1 MAGNLDVIRDAARL
15 AIHLQFALPAIVLSA
30 EGSAIGE
37 AHVRLHRNDSR
48 AFGDLD
54 REGYAFSVEGKILL
68 VFDTQEFQPAK
79 NQKVNLGRGRF
90 FHIEHRMPDK
100 GERFVRCVA
109 VEVLA

>member
-30 EGSAIGE
+30 EGSALGE
-37 AHVRLHRNDSR
+37 AHVRLHRNDS
-48 AFGDLD
+48 

>member
-15 AIHLQFALPAIVLSA
+15 AIHRQFALPAIVLSA
-30 EGSAIGE
+30 GGSAIGE
-37 AHVRLHRNDSR
+37 AHVRLHSADSR

-54 REGYAFSVEGKILL
+54 REGYAFSLEGKTVL

-90 FHIEHRMPDK
+90 FNIEHRMPGK
-100 GERFVRCVA
+100 GERFVRCIA
-109 VEVLA
+109 VEVIA